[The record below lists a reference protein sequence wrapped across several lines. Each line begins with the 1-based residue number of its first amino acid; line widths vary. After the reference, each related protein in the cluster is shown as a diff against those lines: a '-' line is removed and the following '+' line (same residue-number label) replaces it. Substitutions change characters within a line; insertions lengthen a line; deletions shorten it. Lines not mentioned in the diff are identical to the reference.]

1 MAKAGINK
9 TALAKL
15 GCEAL
20 CFMSDPETA
29 EAAKLSGTPRAA
41 ASVDRAAKLGKPVIF
56 ACGNAPTALIRLY
69 EHITAGDFS
78 PAFVIGVPVGFV
90 NVVQSK
96 ELIMSTGVPHIVAR
110 GRKGGSNVAAAIV
123 NALLYMLTR

>member
-29 EAAKLSGTPRAA
+29 EAAKLSGTTR
-41 ASVDRAAKLGKPVIF
+41 
-56 ACGNAPTALIRLY
+56 
-69 EHITAGDFS
+69 
-78 PAFVIGVPVGFV
+78 
-90 NVVQSK
+90 
-96 ELIMSTGVPHIVAR
+96 
-110 GRKGGSNVAAAIV
+110 
-123 NALLYMLTR
+123 ALLRWTAQQSSESR